1 MVPGRRAGKRN
12 PFPFLVSVSAMN
24 SAAAAAIETT
34 RRRRGLARARRRRR
48 GVRATHINEA
58 AATAVA
64 TQATAENQ

>member
-34 RRRRGLARARRRRR
+34 RRRRGLARARRRP

-58 AATAVA
+58 TATAGA